1 MQTSSRKTAAT
12 TRVKYEVVGRQFS
25 PPSYTWFPFA
35 VTHHLIIPV
44 TPVTPVTRIA
54 CFTCAPPLLRFACFI
69 ISLVDIDLLYS
80 DQTTKNK
87 LTHVNMDVSK

>member
-25 PPSYTWFPFA
+25 PPSYTWSPFA

-44 TPVTPVTRIA
+44 TPVTGIA
-54 CFTCAPPLLRFACFI
+54 CFTCAPPLLLFACFI
-69 ISLVDIDLLYS
+69 ISLADIDLLYMNEYVYLYS
-80 DQTTKNK
+80 A
-87 LTHVNMDVSK
+87 S